1 MQKLFIID
9 TFNLL
14 HRAYHALP
22 KTFTD
27 VEGNPTNAVYGV
39 TSMVVNILEV
49 YKPEYLAAAIDG
61 EEVTFR
67 AESFNAY
74 KAHRKPMDSDLSVQ
88 IPKVFE
94 VLDAFDITQIKV
106 TGYEADDIIGTLSEK
121 FKDKFEVI
129 IVSNDRDMWQLLDE
143 NVSVLIPDGR
153 GSNKFI
159 RYTDVK
165 DILGVQP
172 VQIPDYKGLRGD
184 PSDNIPGVYG
194 VGEKSAQ
201 KLINEY
207 GSIEEIYSKISQVQP
222 DSLRN
227 KLANC
232 AEEAVMS
239 KQLATIITDVPMQVT
254 IDELKYRNFV
264 ATEVVKILSRYRFK
278 SLLKRLGLSP
288 VETPTLP
295 ADSDQLSLF

>member
-39 TSMVVNILEV
+39 TSMIVNILET
-49 YKPEYLAAAIDG
+49 YKPAYLAAAIDG

-74 KAHRKPMDSDLSVQ
+74 KAHRKPMETDLSVQ

-94 VLDAFDITQIKV
+94 VLDAFDIKQLKV
-106 TGYEADDIIGTLSEK
+106 TGYEADDIIGTLANR
-121 FKDKFEVI
+121 FKGEFEVI
-129 IVSNDRDMWQLLDE
+129 IISNDRDMWQLLDKS
-143 NVSVLIPDGR
+143 VSVLIPDGK

-159 RYTDVK
+159 KYDDVK
-165 DILGVQP
+165 EILGVFP
-172 VQIPDYKGLRGD
+172 NQIPDYKGLRGD

-207 GSIEEIYSKISQVQP
+207 GSIEEIYSKIAQVQP

-232 AEEAVMS
+232 AEDAVMS
-239 KQLATIITDVPMQVT
+239 KQLATIITDVPMQ
-254 IDELKYRNFV
+254 ISIAELKYRNFV
-264 ATEVVKILSRYRFK
+264 ADEVVKILSRYRFK
-278 SLLKRLGLSP
+278 SLLKRLGLAP
-288 VETPTLP
+288 IDTQKAVDTN
-295 ADSDQLSLF
+295 QLSLF